1 MERDD
6 HAIFPWRGVLL
17 GGLTFG
23 LFLVAL
29 YFYDNLQPEL
39 GLGLLG
45 VTFTIPM
52 GWIILAV
59 REAEYSDSPLRNFV
73 PRLTIWLVL
82 GSVVLGTM
90 QWNVDRRITAME
102 GGFGIVY
109 IVAAWTALRILN
121 GRPKRP
127 QLTAL
132 SGGNIERRQRRR
144 VRSSGG

>member
-1 MERDD
+1 MGRDD
-6 HAIFPWRGVLL
+6 NTIFPWRGAILAA
-17 GGLTFG
+17 LTFS
-23 LFLVAL
+23 LFLLAL
-29 YFYDNLQPEL
+29 YFYNNLQPEL
-39 GLGLLG
+39 GLGLVGL
-45 VTFTIPM
+45 TFAVPM
-52 GWIILAV
+52 GWILLVA

-90 QWNVDRRITAME
+90 QWNIDRRITAME
-102 GGFGIVY
+102 SGFAMLY
-109 IVAAWTALRILN
+109 IVTACAAIRILN

-144 VRSSGG
+144 AR